1 MYVTDKRYLI
11 HELWGGFIK
20 HEGRRGERAQDNTKI
35 SKQRFFGFRCAINL
49 FLPVC
54 VLFVIRSFGVSCEIV
69 IEGSGFLVHVLFLR
83 YFGLILINFHD
94 SSKNTYSVICL
105 LVTHDWR
112 LFLTAPV
119 WVCSCQ
125 IGSLFASFAKSFG
138 PQM

>member
-1 MYVTDKRYLI
+1 MKGEGAKGRRITPKYQN
-11 HELWGGFIK
+11 GGFSVS
-20 HEGRRGERAQDNTKI
+20 GAQSI
-35 SKQRFFGFRCAINL
+35 FSSLCVFFSL
-49 FLPVC
+49 F
-54 VLFVIRSFGVSCEIV
+54 RSFGVSCEIV
-69 IEGSGFLVHVLFLR
+69 MEGSGFLVHVLFLR

-112 LFLTAPV
+112 LFLMAPV
-119 WVCSCQ
+119 WVCLCQ